1 MKSPYLAKKYWEY
14 PIPPLE
20 IGQMVG
26 PVVATIREGQT
37 TPPKRYT
44 EDTLLAAME
53 TAGAKDAPDDAERK
67 EMAKRYDDII
77 NLSVGDP
84 DYPAD
89 KTCIDLMYRDALA
102 GHTRYTEFLGDP
114 ELREETIKM
123 YKEDY
128 GLTVGIDELLITAG
142 GTHALYVVMQTL
154 LDEGL

>member
-14 PIPPLE
+14 PIPPLSR
-20 IGQMVG
+20 
-26 PVVATIREGQT
+26 T
-37 TPPKRYT
+37 
-44 EDTLLAAME
+44 D
-53 TAGAKDAPDDAERK
+53 

-142 GTHALYVVMQTL
+142 GTHAV
-154 LDEGL
+154 G

>member
-1 MKSPYLAKKYWEY
+1 
-14 PIPPLE
+14 
-20 IGQMVG
+20 
-26 PVVATIREGQT
+26 
-37 TPPKRYT
+37 
-44 EDTLLAAME
+44 
-53 TAGAKDAPDDAERK
+53 
-67 EMAKRYDDII
+67 MAKRYDDII

-142 GTHALYVVMQTL
+142 RTRCMS
-154 LDEGL
+154 

>member
-14 PIPPLE
+14 PIPPLSR
-20 IGQMVG
+20 
-26 PVVATIREGQT
+26 T
-37 TPPKRYT
+37 
-44 EDTLLAAME
+44 D
-53 TAGAKDAPDDAERK
+53 

-154 LDEGL
+154 LDEGDEVVAMQLNTQGEYLLIIRTRLRWRAVS